1 MALKKIGL
9 VTASALCSINLWTG
23 APLLAVWVG
32 SKVQGNLNNLSMT
45 AVFSV
50 IVVLG
55 AMVFLLATALTW
67 LNAKYDD
74 LSGRPAAA
82 RQTSPWLRSMR
93 GEREEVARQSRGISG
108 IERIVVISVVAC
120 VVTFEI
126 WFFFFAG
133 SSLPATDLS
142 AGRAS
147 SHIGGRKKRCPPG
160 SLMEMTTPIRR
171 ART

>member
-50 IVVLG
+50 VAVL
-55 AMVFLLATALTW
+55 AASVFLLALLLTW
-67 LNAKYDD
+67 LNAKYDE
-74 LSGRPAAA
+74 LTGRPPAA

-93 GEREEVARQSRGISG
+93 DEREENVRRKYGIG
-108 IERIVVISVVAC
+108 GVERVVVICAVAGLLA
-120 VVTFEI
+120 FEI

-133 SSLPATDLS
+133 SSLPN
-142 AGRAS
+142 G
-147 SHIGGRKKRCPPG
+147 
-160 SLMEMTTPIRR
+160 
-171 ART
+171 